1 MTGRP
6 ADGGGSGLDQMAA
19 LLSGAEPPGPRALG
33 ELAARLEAGGQLRGV
48 EPEVR
53 AVATARAADGPPVH
67 DRLAVAGV
75 TFDSREV
82 RPGSVF
88 VAIAGDHADGHDYA
102 GVAAAAGAVGAIV
115 EHPVP
120 GLPVP
125 QIVVRD
131 TRRALAAAA
140 AWWYGDPSLS
150 LGVVG
155 ITGTDG
161 KTTTAF
167 LTEAVLE
174 SAGISTGLITTAEV
188 KIGQW
193 RGANP
198 EHVTTPQAPQLQRAL
213 RAMVAGGNEAA
224 VVETTSHG
232 LALQRVAEVAYD
244 VAVFTNLTHEH
255 LELHGTF
262 DAYRDAKLSLFRGL
276 ATPNAAKSLRR
287 PWPRTAIVN
296 IDDPAGALFA
306 QAAAT
311 AGAGVITYGAA
322 AAADVRAM
330 AIEEEGP
337 SLRVE
342 VATPRWHGPV
352 ELQLAGRFNAH
363 NALAATALGEALQLD
378 ADAVRSGLG
387 GVAGVPGRMERI
399 DRGQPFTVIVDYAH
413 SPASLQKVLEIL
425 GPVAAEG
432 GGGLICVFGS
442 AGERDVEKRP
452 MMGRI
457 AGERCRL
464 VVVTDED
471 PRGEDSQ
478 AILDEIA
485 AGVEAAGLRRGRDL
499 VCIADRR
506 EAIEEAMS
514 RARSGDVL
522 LLAGKGHEQSIIMSD
537 GPREWD
543 ERHEAIRALELLG
556 YRSQ

>member
-1 MTGRP
+1 MTGHSI
-6 ADGGGSGLDQMAA
+6 DGRGSGHHPMAA
-19 LLSGAEPPGPRALG
+19 LLSRAEPRGRRPLG

-48 EPEVR
+48 EPEER
-53 AVATARAADGPPVH
+53 NVAAARAAQGLAAFDS
-67 DRLAVAGV
+67 LAVAGV
-75 TFDSREV
+75 AFDSREV
-82 RPGSVF
+82 SPGYVF
-88 VAIAGDHADGHDYA
+88 VAIAGDHADGHDFA
-102 GVAAAAGAVGAIV
+102 GMAAARGAVGAIV

-125 QIVVRD
+125 QIVVGD
-131 TRRALAAAA
+131 TRRALATAA

-167 LTEAVLE
+167 LTAAVLE
-174 SAGISTGLITTAEV
+174 SAGVSTGLITTAEV
-188 KIGQW
+188 MIGRL

-213 RAMVAGGNEAA
+213 RAMVAAGNEAA

-232 LALQRVAEVAYD
+232 LALRRVAEIAYD

-262 DAYRDAKLSLFRGL
+262 EAYRDAKLSLFRGL
-276 ATPNAAKSLRR
+276 AAPDAAKSLRR

-296 IDDPAGALFA
+296 FDDPAGTLFA
-306 QAAAT
+306 QAAAA
-311 AGAGVITYGAA
+311 AGARVITYGAA
-322 AAADVRAM
+322 AAADVRAV
-330 AIEEEGP
+330 AIEEDGP

-352 ELQLAGRFNAH
+352 ELQLAGRFNAA
-363 NALAATALGEALQLD
+363 NALAAAALGEALELD

-399 DRGQPFTVIVDYAH
+399 DRGQPFAVIVDYAH

-425 GPVAAEG
+425 GPVATAR

-442 AGERDVEKRP
+442 AGERDVAKRP

-457 AGERCRL
+457 AGERCRF

-471 PRGEDSQ
+471 PRGEDSET
-478 AILDEIA
+478 ILDEIA

-506 EAIEEAMS
+506 EAILEAMS
-514 RARSGDVL
+514 RARSGDVV

-543 ERHEAIRALELLG
+543 ERGEAVRALELLG